1 MKSLEKSV
9 FPLRVSEQMKQA
21 IRDRASIDGTSQ
33 VALIRK
39 AVELYL
45 LTEATTKADICSNSS
60 KKMFGL
66 L

>member
-1 MKSLEKSV
+1 
-9 FPLRVSEQMKQA
+9 MKQA

-45 LTEATTKADICSNSS
+45 LTEVTTKADICSNSS